1 MATPTNLPATAVSGE
16 ILTAAYVN
24 DLRGAF
30 RVLQVVQGSTTSPID
45 NSTTSFTDTGLTATI
60 TCQSTS
66 NKVLILVQHGNNRKS
81 ADNTANS
88 MSMWIQR
95 NGSNLVQIAS
105 LAANT
110 GTALDFRFPISAV
123 YLDSPNSVSAQTY
136 KTQFANG
143 VAASLVTVQQD
154 GLRSTITLVEISA

>member
-1 MATPTNLPATAVSGE
+1 MATPTNLPATATAGQV
-16 ILTAAYVN
+16 LTAQYVN

-81 ADNTANS
+81 ADNAGNA
-88 MSMWIQR
+88 MSMWLQR

-123 YLDSPNSVSAQTY
+123 YLDSPNSVSALTY
-136 KTQFANG
+136 KTQFANN

-154 GLRSTITLVEISA
+154 SLRSTITLVEISA